1 MAAAA
6 EEEGA
11 GGAGGPEGVVEHEPG
26 RAEGGARLVEPGGPG
41 APGRREDERRPSAGR
56 GGPGADGDA
65 DRRGGGGGAAQ
76 AARAALAAAQALAGE
91 YGAAHRQGL
100 QGLRDLGAGRGRVAL
115 AADLPGRQAAAPA
128 PPVAEALADLPE
140 AVRAR
145 VAAFVAAGA
154 CHEDGDAAAAG
165 QVVAGL
171 NALLAFRGAA
181 GPLVG
186 RLDRAFEALRAALFR
201 CLEAGPA
208 GPAGPADL
216 ASLQETQ
223 VLASV
228 VQEMVGQDWREAALM
243 CEDCLE
249 NTLGA
254 PLDTYLLFWELRPA
268 IDEALLQRFEGL
280 PPPPAP

>member
-1 MAAAA
+1 MSPQIRRLTRLVSVLRA
-6 EEEGA
+6 ENPGPMTLEGTNSLLLRA
-11 GGAGGPEGVVEHEPG
+11 PGSDGVVVVDPGPDLPEH
-26 RAEGGARLVEPGGPG
+26 V
-41 APGRREDERRPSAGR
+41 
-56 GGPGADGDA
+56 
-65 DRRGGGGGAAQ
+65 Q
-76 AARAALAAAQALAGE
+76 ALAAAGPVE
-91 YGAAHRQGL
+91 
-100 QGLRDLGAGRGRVAL
+100 
-115 AADLPGRQAAAPA
+115 LPG
-128 PPVAEALADLPE
+128 LPE

-201 CLEAGPA
+201 CLEA

>member
-1 MAAAA
+1 MAAK
-6 EEEGA
+6 EGA
-11 GGAGGPEGVVEHEPG
+11 GGGAGGPEGVGEGEPG
-26 RAEGGARLVEPGGPG
+26 RVAGAARLREPGGAG
-41 APGRREDERRPSAGR
+41 APGRREERRPGAR
-56 GGPGADGDA
+56 HGGPGADGGA
-65 DRRGGGGGAAQ
+65 ERRGGGGGAAQ

-91 YGAAHRQGL
+91 YGAAHRRGL
-100 QGLRDLGAGRGRVAL
+100 QGLRDLGEGRGRVAL
-115 AADLPGRQAAAPA
+115 AADLPGPRAAAPA
-128 PPVAEALADLPE
+128 PPVAEALAGLPE

-171 NALLAFRGAA
+171 DALLAFRGAA

-186 RLDRAFEALRAALFR
+186 RLGRAFEALRTALFR
-201 CLEAGPA
+201 CLE
-208 GPAGPADL
+208 AGPADL

-249 NTLGA
+249 NTLEA